1 MKKLVLILLLFIT
14 FLSYGHTDST
24 QYVTNSNVEK
34 LVYKYSE
41 KIESAIVALADKLQ
55 QPVEHVYKLIIKQQL
70 IEGISSII
78 VLFIGVFVMIAG
90 IILLSKYYE
99 NIGMV
104 SKYYENIGMF
114 FSLMGLVVLVIGI
127 IWFFASGIT
136 CLFNPEYAAIK
147 EIINM
152 IK

>member
-1 MKKLVLILLLFIT
+1 MKKLLLILLLFIT
-14 FLSYGHTDST
+14 FISYGQTDST

-34 LVYKYSE
+34 LVDKYSE
-41 KIESAIVALADKLQ
+41 KIESAIIALADKLQ

-70 IEGISSII
+70 VKGISS
-78 VLFIGVFVMIAG
+78 LTVFVMGLIITIIGIMLLLKDYEDGGTALTMIGG
-90 IILLSKYYE
+90 IILL
-99 NIGMV
+99 
-104 SKYYENIGMF
+104 
-114 FSLMGLVVLVIGI
+114 IGI

-147 EIINM
+147 EIIKM